1 MSYRKVGILA
11 VAVAALGAVPS
22 AHAYE
27 LQVLPRLT
35 AGPTVTYHN
44 ATSYTAAVRASV
56 RAINRAGARV
66 RLVPTAS
73 RSRADIRIGYMSAN
87 CRGTRRGEAYRSDIA
102 VARGCDPRAARHA
115 VLHEL
120 GHALG
125 LGHED
130 DVCSVMNTWWDE
142 GKPRHCKR
150 FSWRNPLQRDDVTG
164 LRAVWNGEAPSAV
177 RPRIMTRSLIVRVGE
192 PVDLI
197 DASDGAG
204 GWLSQWSFGDGGADT
219 GPAVR
224 HVFTTPGLYWV
235 RLLIDSGGRVS
246 SVAEL
251 VTVLP

>member
-1 MSYRKVGILA
+1 MSYRKAGICT
-11 VAVAALGAVPS
+11 VAAALLGAAPS

-27 LQVLPRLT
+27 LQVLPRLA

-44 ATSYTAAVRASV
+44 ATSYRAAVRASV

-73 RSRADIRIGYMSAN
+73 RRDAHIRIAYLPAD
-87 CRGTRRGEAYRSDIA
+87 CRGTHRGEAYRGDIR
-102 VARGCDPRAARHA
+102 VARGCGPRAARHA

-130 DVCSVMNTWWDE
+130 DACSVMNTWWDN
-142 GKPRHCKR
+142 GKPRHCRR
-150 FSWRNPLQRDDVTG
+150 FSWANPLQRDDVAG
-164 LRAVWNGEAPSAV
+164 LRAIWNGEAPSAV
-177 RPRIMTRSLIVRVGE
+177 QPRIMTRSLVVRAGE
-192 PVDLI
+192 PVDFI

-204 GWLSQWSFGDGGADT
+204 GWVSQWSFGDGGAGT
-219 GPAVR
+219 GPAIR
-224 HVFTTPGLYWV
+224 HVFRTPGVYWV
-235 RLLIDSGGRVS
+235 RLLIDHGGRVS

-251 VTVLP
+251 VTVIP